1 VWKPV
6 ALLAA
11 LFALNILIQSLVQ
24 RWIIRREYRRRE
36 AEMAAR
42 FGGMTNPVGSKPK
55 PPSPNT
61 FGLALFL
68 CLAAAGVCRANE
80 LPDSPAPKLEIVNRT
95 PRPDTTPRFWDRTN
109 KVEFGAM
116 VGLAA
121 WDMGQTCDF
130 LAHGERELY
139 LTQSCPKNIAITA
152 GIDAGATLTAW
163 LLHKTGHH
171 KLERLPMLYFAGN
184 SLYGVIVTKTRK

>member
-1 VWKPV
+1 MWKPV
-6 ALLAA
+6 ALLAV

-36 AEMAAR
+36 AEVAR
-42 FGGMTNPVGSKPK
+42 FRGYGGGPLGVI
-55 PPSPNT
+55 
-61 FGLALFL
+61 LFL
-68 CLAAAGVCRANE
+68 MLAASGACRANE
-80 LPDSPAPKLEIVNRT
+80 LPDMPAPKVEIVNRT
-95 PRPDTTPRFWDRTN
+95 PRPDVTPRFWDKTN

-116 VGLAA
+116 IGLAA

-130 LAHGERELY
+130 LAHGEREQY
-139 LTQSCPKNIAITA
+139 LTQSCGKNVAITA
-152 GIDAGATLTAW
+152 GIDAGATLSAW